1 MLSSIISL
9 AWSFTAH
16 KAIYKDGA
24 LDLTVSP
31 VSRVVLCASDLLLIL
46 SRLNFII
53 LFMYYFGPGIFFPG
67 VIFLIFH
74 SLLMI
79 LLHMIFEK
87 TQGTLICS
95 NGFAEVCTEV
105 HTCLLNGLANM
116 FSNNGRIIIESE
128 KQKNK
133 ERTFKRHMSYDL
145 FFLVENI
152 VLAVFGLLLS
162 LEDPKQQEAK
172 NYTLIVSM
180 ISHLIGLLLKALY
193 YAKLHVWSD
202 LILRK
207 KGIR

>member
-1 MLSSIISL
+1 MEEKVRESSRVTGRAQLVEVCIESTFQPVLQWYLLYPSFLRGCMTGNFEHNLTDDKTSLLPYLSMLSSIISL

-87 TQGTLICS
+87 MQGTLICS

-116 FSNNGRIIIESE
+116 FSNNGRINILLD
-128 KQKNK
+128 
-133 ERTFKRHMSYDL
+133 TFK
-145 FFLVENI
+145 N
-152 VLAVFGLLLS
+152 
-162 LEDPKQQEAK
+162 Q
-172 NYTLIVSM
+172 
-180 ISHLIGLLLKALY
+180 
-193 YAKLHVWSD
+193 
-202 LILRK
+202 
-207 KGIR
+207 